1 MSVGVH
7 VKYRYSCQILI
18 KSEFSRQ
25 VFDKSSNIR
34 FYKNPSGWRRVVAR
48 RRTDRQTQ
56 RS

>member
-1 MSVGVH
+1 M
-7 VKYRYSCQILI
+7 

-25 VFDKSSNIR
+25 VFDKSLNSM
-34 FYKNPSGWRRVVAR
+34 FCKNSSGWCRVVPR